1 MMGPMAA
8 GGAAQYPQPPQG
20 SATAPMMGPM
30 GTGGATQYPQPP
42 PGAVAVQGPYV
53 QGPYTHQPPGS
64 VPAPAPI
71 IAGIRY
77 GREPI
82 TMKCF
87 HCEKQITTST
97 SSKPG
102 AMG

>member
-1 MMGPMAA
+1 MGPMGV
-8 GGAAQYPQPPQG
+8 GGAAQYPQPPPG
-20 SATAPMMGPM
+20 SGTAPMM
-30 GTGGATQYPQPP
+30 QYPQPP
-42 PGAVAVQGPYV
+42 PGTVTGPGPYA
-53 QGPYTHQPPGS
+53 HQPPGT

-71 IAGIRY
+71 VAAIRY